1 MVIGDFYGIDI
12 RLVFISTLL
21 RYGCIFVAVSG

>member
-1 MVIGDFYGIDI
+1 MMIGGFYGSDI

-21 RYGCIFVAVSG
+21 RYGCIFVAASG